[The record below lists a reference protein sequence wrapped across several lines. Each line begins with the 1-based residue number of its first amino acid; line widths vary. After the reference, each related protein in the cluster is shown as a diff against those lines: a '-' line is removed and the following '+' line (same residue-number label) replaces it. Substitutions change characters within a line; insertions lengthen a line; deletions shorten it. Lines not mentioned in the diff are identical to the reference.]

1 MFGGA
6 TQYVETLDATLA
18 FVDSYHPTTDELV
31 AWHQETFANVSSR
44 SSIMRRMG
52 YLTNLGFLQRDGEV
66 WTLGAVGQEYTQNH
80 DTATLFRVMSDRNV
94 GLRSL
99 LYALAVA
106 PMTIMEISDQ
116 QLDTHPELGWRRGET
131 DMALQRAN
139 WLRSMGLVEKQGD
152 AYDLTRE
159 GRAFVEDVESPN
171 DVGLFFVAVNDEWL
185 TRFKT
190 SVVRPFKLAGR
201 ANVPSQLEGADSVRV
216 WGTTATD
223 SAKKQAAIDRLK
235 QDDVVLFYHA
245 GAFIG
250 AGTVGRVF
258 ESQTVGDWL
267 WNNPESRHIYTLNDY
282 REDVPTVE
290 EVRSMLG
297 YKNDRFVNSSLD
309 PVAEEKVGELVRQY
323 GSLEAALFGSP
334 VQEIPEPTEDEIQV
348 EQSRLETAL
357 DSEATI
363 VEDKTR
369 YTIQKRKARDA
380 AFRRLVTEAYD
391 YTCAVCGSRR
401 ESPEGG
407 FEVEAAHIYPKSK
420 GGSED
425 VRNGMAL
432 CRLHHW
438 AFDSGWLSV
447 SDDYE
452 VLVRDESGCE
462 GYHEFKQY
470 EGGTVKLPTDTRAEP
485 SVEALQ
491 KHREIHEFV

>member
-1 MFGGA
+1 MHRPPANLELGDHLNQAEIESLFDTGFGYQISGINVRKDDHENR
-6 TQYVETLDATLA
+6 YILL
-18 FVDSYHPTTDELV
+18 
-31 AWHQETFANVSSR
+31 FANEDGPYSDRVQSGEFEYIGEGLSGDQKESSTGNAALIKAI
-44 SSIMRRMG
+44 STSTPIYFFYKG
-52 YLTNLGFLQRDGEV
+52 TGAAKWEYQGEVDVLDYDYEPRDG
-66 WTLGAVGQEYTQNH
+66 
-80 DTATLFRVMSDRNV
+80 RNV
-94 GLRSL
+94 FVFQM
-99 LYALAVA
+99 AH
-106 PMTIMEISDQ
+106 
-116 QLDTHPELGWRRGET
+116 LDEPGP
-131 DMALQRAN
+131 A
-139 WLRSMGLVEKQGD
+139 
-152 AYDLTRE
+152 
-159 GRAFVEDVESPN
+159 N

-190 SVVRPFKLAGR
+190 SVVNPFKLAGR
-201 ANVPSQLEGADSVRV
+201 ANVPSQLEGTDSVRV

-223 SAKKQAAIDRLK
+223 SGKKQAAIDRLK
-235 QDDVVLFYHA
+235 QDDVVLFYHD

-258 ESQTVGDWL
+258 ESQKVGDWL
-267 WNNPESRHIYTLNDY
+267 WNSPESRHIYTLNDY

-309 PVAEEKVGELVRQY
+309 PVAEEKVGELVRQF
-323 GSLEAALFGSP
+323 GSLEAALFGST
-334 VQEIPEPTEDEIQV
+334 VHEIPEPTEEEIQT
-348 EQSRLETAL
+348 EKSRLANAL

-391 YTCAVCGSRR
+391 NTCAVCGSRR

-407 FEVEAAHIYPKSK
+407 FEVEAAHIYPKSE

-425 VRNGMAL
+425 PRNGIAL

-438 AFDSGWLSV
+438 AFDSGWLSI

-452 VLVRDESGCE
+452 VLVRDEPGCE

-470 EGGTVKLPTDTRAEP
+470 EGETVGLPTDTRATP

-491 KHREIHEFV
+491 KHREIHELV